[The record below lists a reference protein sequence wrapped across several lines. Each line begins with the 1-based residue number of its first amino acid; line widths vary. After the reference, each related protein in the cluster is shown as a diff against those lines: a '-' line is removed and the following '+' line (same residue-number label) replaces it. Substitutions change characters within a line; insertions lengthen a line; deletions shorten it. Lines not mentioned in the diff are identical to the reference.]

1 MVNKVIK
8 LLHKASSWWDS
19 FIYFVR
25 VKVTWI
31 YMALFILTMLTIST
45 IVTYFF
51 STPHEFEVSWKTL
64 FFFISGLIVGCGIVF
79 ELERRK

>member
-1 MVNKVIK
+1 MVDKVTK
-8 LLHKASSWWDS
+8 LLCKASSWWDS

-31 YMALFILTMLTIST
+31 YMALLILTMLTIST
-45 IVTYFF
+45 MVTYFF
-51 STPHEFEVSWKTL
+51 STPHACEVSWKTL

-79 ELERRK
+79 ELERQK